1 MAHVSQTREQGQQG
15 EGSRGHSR
23 ETAPSIW
30 EWLVAALGLLLLLAT
45 LGYLGWHALSEP
57 ARAPEP
63 VAQVLKVE
71 RQAQGFLVRVRVSN
85 RGGETASSLRLSGVL
100 KRGDEVVE
108 ESEVDFQYLPGG
120 SSREG
125 GLIFTHDPAQF
136 ALELTPKG
144 YEKP

>member
-1 MAHVSQTREQGQQG
+1 MAHVSQSRDQQRD
-15 EGSRGHSR
+15 EGASRGHSR

-45 LGYLGWHALSEP
+45 LGYLGYHALAEP
-57 ARAPEP
+57 RRPPEP
-63 VAQVLKVE
+63 VAQVVRVE
-71 RQAQGFLVRVRVSN
+71 RLAQGFLVRVRVAN
-85 RGGETASSLRLSGVL
+85 RGGETASALKLAGVL

-108 ESEVDFQYLPGG
+108 ESEADFQYLPGG

-125 GLIFTHDPAQF
+125 GLFFAHDPAQF
-136 ALELTPKG
+136 ALELRPKG